1 MHMCYLILGMVD
13 VWMRRAL
20 RRSGV
25 CLVLFYMAGVRN
37 ADAVLV
43 DLQRICKRLL
53 VLAVQMVILFWQFAR
68 DLLGMVLFLMAQQG
82 TPHKGVSW
90 F

>member
-1 MHMCYLILGMVD
+1 
-13 VWMRRAL
+13 
-20 RRSGV
+20 
-25 CLVLFYMAGVRN
+25 MAGIGN
-37 ADAVLV
+37 AGPVLGNLEGV
-43 DLQRICKRLL
+43 CKRLL
-53 VLAVQMVILFWQFAR
+53 VLVVEMLLLFWEFAR